1 MDRKVNIDIIGDY
14 DSSKP
19 SHIATNAAIGHAAG
33 YLKIKIEVTWMP
45 TPSFLTG
52 EGKKN
57 INLFDA
63 VWVSPSS
70 PYQNTEGAL
79 EGIKLARETDRP
91 LIGT

>member
-1 MDRKVNIDIIGDY
+1 MDRTINISIIGDY

-19 SHIATNAAIGHAAG
+19 SHVATNAAIGHAAG
-33 YLKIKIEVTWMP
+33 YLKINTKVTWLP
-45 TPSFLTG
+45 TLSFLTG

-57 INLFDA
+57 IDLSGA

-79 EGIKLARETDRP
+79 EGIKLARETALP